1 MKIMMVSSEVL
12 PFAKA
17 GGLGDM
23 VAALS
28 AELERQGHEVRIVLP
43 RYYSV
48 DPGRLR
54 RLERPLGVPMGLE
67 EEWCGVATSKLP
79 GTEVPVYFLDHQEL
93 FGRDGIYGTRTEPE
107 FSDNLRRF
115 TLLSRGA
122 LQLAKMLEWIPDVV
136 HAHDW
141 PAALAPVYLNT
152 LEREGVFSETGSVLT
167 IHNLAHQGIFPKQD
181 IEHTLIGWEQ
191 FHGAGFE
198 YHDQLNVLKAG
209 IRNADTLTTVS
220 PTYAEEIQT
229 PEHGHRL
236 DGLLRHRSADLVG
249 VLNGMDYELWNPR
262 TDAHLPAGFSADDL
276 DGKGVCKQALQDV
289 MGLEVDPEIPLYGM
303 VSRLVEQKGFGEL
316 CGPTHGS
323 LFNICSELD
332 LQVVILGTGEA
343 WCEEELG
350 KLADRL
356 PNLAVDLEFNEP
368 LAHLIMAGSDFLLVP
383 SAFEPCGLTQ
393 MYAMRYGTL
402 PIVRRTGGLADTVA
416 SYDEPTG
423 EGTGFSFDL
432 LTPSAIY
439 NTVGWSLWTWHN
451 RPEHIAAMQQR
462 AMAERFSWQDSAAR
476 YVEVY
481 RGAVGRRAGT
491 IPRTW

>member
-1 MKIMMVSSEVL
+1 MKILMISSEVL

-28 AELERQGHEVRIVLP
+28 AELARQGHDVRVVLP

-54 RLERPLGVPMGLE
+54 RFDRPLGVPMGND
-67 EEWCGVATSKLP
+67 EEWCAVATASLP
-79 GTEVPVYFLDHQEL
+79 ESEVPVYFLDHQEL
-93 FGRDGIYGTRTEPE
+93 FGRDGIYGTKTEPE

-115 TLLSRGA
+115 VLLSRGA
-122 LQLAKMLEWIPDVV
+122 LQLAKSLDWRPDVV

-141 PAALAPVYLNT
+141 PASLAPVYLNT
-152 LEREGVFSETGSVLT
+152 LEQDGFFADTGSVLT
-167 IHNLAHQGIFPKQD
+167 IHNLAHQGIFPKD
-181 IEHTLIGWEQ
+181 EIEETLLGWER
-191 FHGAGFE
+191 FHGAGLE
-198 YHDQLNVLKAG
+198 HHDRLNLLKAG
-209 IRNADTLTTVS
+209 ILNADVLTTVS
-220 PTYAEEIQT
+220 PTYAEEIKT
-229 PEHGHRL
+229 PEFGHGL
-236 DGLLRHRSADLVG
+236 DGLLRHRSPDLAG
-249 VLNGMDYELWNPR
+249 VLNGMDYEIWNPES
-262 TDAHLPAGFSADDL
+262 DEHLPANFSVDDL
-276 DGKGVCKQALQDV
+276 GGKAVCKRALQEV
-289 MGLEVDPEIPLYGM
+289 MGLEVNEEIPLYGM

-323 LFNICSELD
+323 LYNICDELD
-332 LQVVILGTGEA
+332 LQFVILGTGEA
-343 WCEEELG
+343 WCETELES
-350 KLADRL
+350 LAGRL

-402 PIVRRTGGLADTVA
+402 PVVRRTGGLADTVT
-416 SYDEPTG
+416 SYDESTG
-423 EGTGFSFDL
+423 EGTGFVFDL

-439 NTVGWSLWTWHN
+439 DTVGWSLWAWNN

-462 AMAERFSWQDSAAR
+462 AMAERFSWESSAAA
-476 YVEVY
+476 YVELY
-481 RGAVGRRAGT
+481 QGAIDRRAGT
-491 IPRTW
+491 TPRTW